1 MSANNDTDGL
11 FDAIQELIVDVLGV
25 EPEEVVP
32 AARWEEDLGG
42 ESIDLLDLAY
52 RCEKRWGVRVNF
64 SEMIDPDAL
73 ATDETGTLTAES
85 LAALRARYPELCY
98 EDFEKNPS
106 THRMLSLVTVGAIER
121 FVREAIQQKA
131 ATIR

>member
-1 MSANNDTDGL
+1 MSANDRADGL
-11 FDAIQELIVDVLGV
+11 FEELRELIVDVLGV

-64 SEMIDPDAL
+64 SEMIDPDTL
-73 ATDETGTLTAES
+73 ASDETGALTPES
-85 LAALRARYPELCY
+85 LAALKARYPELCY
-98 EDFEKNPS
+98 EDFETNPNKQ
-106 THRMLSLVTVGAIER
+106 RMLSLVTVGAITR
-121 FVREAIQQKA
+121 FVVEALERKA
-131 ATIR
+131 APVQ